1 MTSIAERPDG
11 PVLQVVDL
19 TKRFRGLLAV
29 DAVSFDVFRG
39 TVHGLI
45 GPNGAGKTTLFNM
58 VSGVLPSDSGSIRLV
73 GKPLDRLPTWERT
86 RRGVAR
92 TFQNIRMF
100 NEMTVVEN
108 VMTGMHSRLQSGL
121 AQILIRQAGFRREER
136 DAKAFALE
144 QLDFVGLR
152 DAANRRAG
160 DLAYGDQRRL
170 EIARA
175 LASRP
180 TILLLDEPAAG
191 MNPAETRALI
201 PLLRKLRD
209 ERGLTVLVVEHDMHL
224 VMALC
229 DRITVINFGKKITDG
244 IPSEVRQHP
253 AVIEAYLGR
262 KADDAFVTANAGD
275 TRAEVRP

>member
-1 MTSIAERPDG
+1 MTEALQSSTG
-11 PVLQVVDL
+11 PVLAVADL
-19 TKRFRGLLAV
+19 TKRFRGLVAV
-29 DAVSFDVFRG
+29 DAVSFEVSPG

-58 VSGVLPSDSGSIRLV
+58 ISGVLPSDGGSIRLN
-73 GKPLDRLPTWERT
+73 GQPLDRLPTWRRT
-86 RRGVAR
+86 KLGVAR

-100 NEMTVVEN
+100 TEMSVVEN
-108 VMTGMHSRLQSGL
+108 VMTGMHSRLTSGVLAILTRQSG
-121 AQILIRQAGFRREER
+121 FRTEER
-136 DAKAFALE
+136 EAKAFALE

-152 DAANRRAG
+152 DAADRRAG

-180 TILLLDEPAAG
+180 AILLLDEPAAG
-191 MNPAETRALI
+191 MNPAETRVLI

-224 VMALC
+224 VMAIC
-229 DRITVINFGKKITDG
+229 DRITVINFGKKIADG
-244 IPSEVRQHP
+244 TPADVRQHP
-253 AVIEAYLGR
+253 AVVEAYLGR
-262 KADDAFVTANAGD
+262 EAENAALASSGG
-275 TRAEVRP
+275 PQP

>member
-1 MTSIAERPDG
+1 MTEALQATTG
-11 PVLQVVDL
+11 PVLAVADL
-19 TKRFRGLLAV
+19 TKRFRGLVAV
-29 DAVSFDVFRG
+29 DAVTFEVSPG

-58 VSGVLPSDSGSIRLV
+58 ISGVLPSDGGSIRLN
-73 GKPLDRLPTWERT
+73 GQPLDGLPTWRRT
-86 RRGVAR
+86 KLGVAR

-100 NEMTVVEN
+100 TEMSVVEN
-108 VMTGMHSRLQSGL
+108 VMTGMHSRLTSG
-121 AQILIRQAGFRREER
+121 ILSILTRQGSFRAEER
-136 DAKAFALE
+136 EAKAFALE
-144 QLDFVGLR
+144 QLEFVGLR
-152 DAANRRAG
+152 DAADRRAG

-180 TILLLDEPAAG
+180 AILLLDEPAAG

-224 VMALC
+224 VMAIC
-229 DRITVINFGKKITDG
+229 DRITVINFGKKIADG
-244 IPSEVRQHP
+244 TPADVRQHP
-253 AVIEAYLGR
+253 AVVEAYLGR
-262 KADDAFVTANAGD
+262 KASADVATPDGART
-275 TRAEVRP
+275 